1 MSLDIR
7 VVIMAGGSG
16 TRFWPLSR
24 RTKPK
29 QFLPIISS
37 KTMVEETVE
46 RLLPLVPWSRI
57 RTVANAQ
64 QTRLIRKLLPK
75 LPARNALVEPSG
87 RNTAPSLMLATAA
100 VYHENPEAAVIVLP
114 SDHLITDNS
123 VFLKQLESGAEA
135 AVREKKLVT
144 FGIRPTHPATGYGY
158 IHVSAE
164 PAAKHRGFPFHDVL
178 EFKEKPDREQ
188 AKLFL
193 ASGGFYW
200 NSGMFVWTPAVFA
213 AGLAVH
219 APEFHASWLKLL
231 AALKKRSAAETARVF
246 NSIPALSIDYA
257 LMEKARG
264 VLVGPSRFGWS
275 DVGAWSSLLDVW
287 PKDSKRNAAKGET
300 IAVESDGCLVFNPD
314 KLTALVGLKDII
326 IVNTGDALLVCRK
339 DRDQQVKDVIA
350 ALTKAGRKRY
360 L

>member
-1 MSLDIR
+1 MSMDIQ
-7 VVIMAGGSG
+7 VVVMAGGSG

-46 RLLPLVPWSRI
+46 RLLPLVPWAKI

-64 QTRLIRKLLPK
+64 QTRLIRKLLPRI
-75 LPARNALVEPSG
+75 PARNTLVEPSG

-100 VYHENPEAAVIVLP
+100 IYLENPEAAVIVLP
-114 SDHLITDNS
+114 SDHLIADTA
-123 VFLKQLESGAEA
+123 VFLKQLESGAQA
-135 AVREKKLVT
+135 AVQEKRLIT

-164 PAAKHRGFPFHDVL
+164 PTAKHKGFPFYSVR
-178 EFKEKPDREQ
+178 EFKEKPDREE

-193 ASGGFYW
+193 ASGGYYW
-200 NSGMFVWTPAVFA
+200 NSGMFVWTPEVFA
-213 AGLAVH
+213 AELEAH
-219 APEFHASWLKLL
+219 APDFHASWPKLL
-231 AALKKRSAAETARVF
+231 AALQKRNAAETARVF

-257 LMEKARG
+257 LMEKAQA
-264 VLVGPSRFGWS
+264 VLVCPSRFGWS

-287 PKDSKRNAAKGET
+287 KRDDRGNAAKGDT
-300 IAVESDGCLVFNPD
+300 IAVDSEGCLVFNPD
-314 KLTALVGLKDII
+314 KLTAMVGVKDLI

-350 ALTKAGRKRY
+350 ALTKGGKKRY